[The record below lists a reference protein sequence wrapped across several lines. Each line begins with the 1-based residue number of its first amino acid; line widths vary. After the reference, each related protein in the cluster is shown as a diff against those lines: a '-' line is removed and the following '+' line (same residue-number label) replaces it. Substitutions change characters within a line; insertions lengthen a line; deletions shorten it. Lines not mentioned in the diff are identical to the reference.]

1 MNKFGRMFA
10 TDMDAEQSHVVLPKD
25 QFQKTAFIKK
35 DRLDLGR
42 FKKHLAISPIPLPSV
57 AAP

>member
-1 MNKFGRMFA
+1 
-10 TDMDAEQSHVVLPKD
+10 MDAEQSHVVLPKD